1 MININ
6 NQINR
11 NLEKTDTKEPLGLSN
26 LGNTCYMNSCIQ
38 CLMATSLPDILL
50 SSNSELSKDNK
61 IILKKKSN
69 RPLFY
74 QFLSIAAEFNSGNK
88 NIFVPDNFKQTFDEK
103 SRNYGISKFGPHEQK
118 DAHEFMQALLDIL
131 HEETKKTA
139 IIKCKDNSL
148 PKDSIYQ
155 KAAQAYSNFIQRD

>member
-50 SSNSELSKDNK
+50 SSNSELSK
-61 IILKKKSN
+61 
-69 RPLFY
+69 R
-74 QFLSIAAEFNSGNK
+74 
-88 NIFVPDNFKQTFDEK
+88 
-103 SRNYGISKFGPHEQK
+103 
-118 DAHEFMQALLDIL
+118 
-131 HEETKKTA
+131 
-139 IIKCKDNSL
+139 
-148 PKDSIYQ
+148 
-155 KAAQAYSNFIQRD
+155 